1 MNTKKKASIKIIF
14 FIIVAS
20 LPLMFCS
27 SGYITPYSLTAT
39 AAPFIETAVPTA
51 YFVGP
56 TNLPNS
62 EATPLPTE
70 DSAVISPMPSVD
82 PNLTATEA
90 PTPTETLEPIAADTP
105 PMLYFAQSGDSVPAL
120 ANRFGVNQ
128 FEIVS
133 AEEIPEN
140 GYLSPGQM
148 MMIPLR
154 LAHTSPETQLIPDS
168 EIVYSPSANDFDIR
182 AYVNSIGGK
191 LSTYKEYL
199 GTSGDSTGPEVIEN
213 VAEVNSINPRILL
226 ALLQYRS
233 NWVYGQPSTLS
244 QTDYPLGNNN
254 YREKGLFKQLSWAV
268 NQLSVGYYDWRE
280 GKIPHLN
287 FSDGNSVRLAPT
299 LNAGTVAILYY
310 FNQVLGYDEWLQAI
324 DPNTGFLKFYTE
336 MFGDPWGRAAQ
347 VEPLLPSNLSQPP
360 LTLPF
365 YKEQVWAYTSGP
377 HGAWQSLGSLAA
389 IDFAP
394 GAEISGCV
402 KSDNWVL
409 ASASGII
416 ARMDVG
422 VVVLDMDG
430 DGDETTGWNLLY
442 LHLDNT
448 DHLSEG
454 EWLDVGDFLGN
465 PSCEGGNSTGTHIH
479 FARKYNGEWITAGG
493 AIPMNLGGWVVEAGN
508 EPYEGFLNRGNERIK
523 SCICGAFYT
532 QIIRE
537 ISDP

>member
-1 MNTKKKASIKIIF
+1 MKIRKNASIKIILF
-14 FIIVAS
+14 MIFAS

-27 SGYITPYSLTAT
+27 SGYITPDSLTAI
-39 AAPFIETAVPTA
+39 AAPIIETALPTA
-51 YFVGP
+51 YFV
-56 TNLPNS
+56 
-62 EATPLPTE
+62 LPT
-70 DSAVISPMPSVD
+70 DSPNIESTKILPSTTTD
-82 PNLTATEA
+82 PNKIATEA
-90 PTPTETLEPIAADTP
+90 PNPTETLEPISADTP
-105 PMLYFAQSGDSVPAL
+105 PLLYFAQSGDTVPAL

-133 AEEIPEN
+133 AEEIPDH

-154 LAHTSPETQLIPDS
+154 LAHTSPEIQIIPDS
-168 EIVYSPSANDFDIR
+168 EIVFSPSANDFDIR

-199 GTSGDSTGPEVIEN
+199 GTGGDSTGPDVIKN
-213 VAEVNSINPRILL
+213 VAEINSINPRILL
-226 ALLQYRS
+226 ALLQYQS
-233 NWVYGQPSTLS
+233 NWVYGQPNTLS

-280 GKIPHLN
+280 GKLTHLT
-287 FSDGNSVRLAPT
+287 FSDGNSVRLAPS
-299 LNAGTVAILYY
+299 LNAGTVSIMYY
-310 FNQVLGYDEWLQAI
+310 FNQVLAYDQWLQAI
-324 DPNTGFLKFYTE
+324 DPTTGFLKFFTE

-360 LTLPF
+360 LILPF

-377 HGAWQSLGSLAA
+377 HGAWQSLGSQAA

-394 GAEISGCV
+394 GSEQTGCV
-402 KSDNWVL
+402 RSDNWVL

-422 VVVLDMDG
+422 VVVLDLDG

-454 EWLDVGDFLGN
+454 EWVDVGDFLGN

-493 AIPMNLGGWVVEAGN
+493 AVPINLGGWIVEAGN
-508 EPYEGFLNRGNERIK
+508 EPYEGYLIRGDESIK